1 MKKLLTI
8 ALCLAAVG
16 AFAQK
21 GKTKMAADFYGVDYS
36 CVDVIG
42 ANEQPAEFI
51 KAFEAIN
58 KLFLSEPKKYDVA
71 GFTGIDILSTTVE
84 QANEAVGALAAEQFM
99 PRGKKA
105 DIAARLPQILARYD
119 NGSGNNGLLLIA
131 STLDKGNAIG
141 YYTAVLFDPATK
153 EVILQMDMAGK
164 PKGFG
169 LRNYWA
175 GSVYNALKKQ
185 GKYLTK

>member
-1 MKKLLTI
+1 MKKLLSI
-8 ALCLAAVG
+8 ALCLIAVSG
-16 AFAQK
+16 FAQK

-36 CVDVIG
+36 CVSVVG

-58 KLFLSEPKKYDVA
+58 RLFLSEPKKYDVA
-71 GFTGIDILSTTVE
+71 GFTGIDILSTNVE
-84 QANEAVGALAAEQFM
+84 QANEAFT
-99 PRGKKA
+99 PRSTKA
-105 DIAARLPQILARYD
+105 DIAAQLPGILARYD
-119 NGSGNNGLLLIA
+119 NGSGNKGLVLIA
-131 STLDKGNAIG
+131 TTLDKGNGIG
-141 YYTAVLFDPATK
+141 YYTAVLFDPATQ

-164 PKGFG
+164 PGGFG

-185 GKYLTK
+185 GKYLTR